1 MWRNRPP
8 ILIFSCFKRFSPNGA
23 AFAIGSDDASR
34 RLFDIRAD
42 REFNTFTRDDI
53 FCGITSVA
61 FFVSGEYNGRILNVQ
76 RLGYLRSRKVH
87 ALAGHENSIGCSG
100 VSLCDNCGISVTID
114 QIIFMFV
121 LWVHMRGVS
130 KSESAGRKREEPS
143 GRRTWNPGLKQL
155 RGGWVPRSWFVQ

>member
-1 MWRNRPP
+1 MVPP
-8 ILIFSCFKRFSPNGA
+8 SP
-23 AFAIGSDDASR
+23 SASTM
-34 RLFDIRAD
+34 LLAD
-42 REFNTFTRDDI
+42 SL
-53 FCGITSVA
+53 TS
-61 FFVSGEYNGRILNVQ
+61 GRIESST
-76 RLGYLRSRKVH
+76 RSRAMISSVVSHRLHSSSQVNRLQRSNIECTTFGILTLRVVH

-130 KSESAGRKREEPS
+130 RSESAGLKREEPS

-155 RGGWVPRSWFVQ
+155 RGWMGPTELVRPVKCEDTWV